1 MSRIPTAWMD
11 ELDDQVAFLMDP
23 DGREAVLSEM
33 ALAAHW
39 AGRIDACVL
48 ADMLELAEAGRL
60 WAMED
65 LETVFPMPA
74 GGVQKGGW
82 GISLSRGGKGRVWA
96 AHWRMGPLGC
106 SGRARRRRCSE
117 LA

>member
-1 MSRIPTAWMD
+1 MNRIPTAWMH
-11 ELDDQVAFLMDP
+11 ELDDEGAFLIDP
-23 DGREAVLSEM
+23 EGREAVLSEM
-33 ALAAHW
+33 ALAAHR

-74 GGVQKGGW
+74 GAEQQDGWGVPLSRTERGEPVRVSGGW
-82 GISLSRGGKGRVWA
+82 RDLDIPVVGNVFDIG
-96 AHWRMGPLGC
+96 
-106 SGRARRRRCSE
+106 
-117 LA
+117 

>member
-33 ALAAHW
+33 AVAAHR

-74 GGVQKGGW
+74 VGEQKDGWGVPLSRTERVEPGRLTGGW
-82 GISLSRGGKGRVWA
+82 DHLDIPVVNADGAGN
-96 AHWRMGPLGC
+96 
-106 SGRARRRRCSE
+106 RA
-117 LA
+117 